1 MKMTR
6 QLVLA
11 VAVASVFALSACKK
25 EEPMPAPKAMPT
37 PSTAPAPAATPLET
51 APPAAQP
58 VTVTAINLGN
68 AIGADKNVTAASTT
82 FAPNDTIYAAVATSG
97 AASNATLVAR
107 WTFGG
112 DQLVDETSESIAPTG
127 NEVTSFHIAKPDG
140 FPAGNYKIEVS
151 LDGNPVAS
159 KDFEVK

>member
-6 QLVLA
+6 HLVLA

-25 EEPMPAPKAMPT
+25 EEPMPAPTVVPA
-37 PSTAPAPAATPLET
+37 PSTTPAPAPLET

-68 AIGADKNVTAASTT
+68 AIGPDKNVTAASTS

-140 FPAGNYKIEVS
+140 FPAGSYKIEVS